1 MSITKSGRSVNYL
14 WRNHVQIQENFD
26 ASGAGIGA
34 NRMNT
39 PQARAYGS
47 GQVRQIHELKTALAQ
62 VEHPQAAIIFI
73 AIQFES

>member
-14 WRNHVQIQENFD
+14 WRNYLQTQKNFD

-34 NRMNT
+34 KRMNR
-39 PQARAYGS
+39 PQARAYGT

-62 VEHPQAAIIFI
+62 VELAQVAITLV
-73 AIQFES
+73 AIQFWS